1 MVKTLQG
8 EPAGTRPRDSL
19 FPAAGD
25 GGALRGRGSAPMVRP
40 LSAAQIEAIR
50 RAMRVFVEDDLA
62 RGEEPHRRA
71 YCDGCERARPVAGFI
86 QYDRYSLCNDCATE
100 YEIARARGI
109 VASVGHYVRDKRF
122 GEGEYYAL

>member
-8 EPAGTRPRDSL
+8 EPASTRLQDSL

-25 GGALRGRGSAPMVRP
+25 GGAPLGRGAAPVARP

-50 RAMRVFVEDDLA
+50 RAMRVFVDDDLA

-86 QYDRYSLCNDCATE
+86 QYDRYSLCNACATE
-100 YEIARARGI
+100 YEIARARGL
-109 VASVGHYVRDKRF
+109 VSTVGHYVRDKRF